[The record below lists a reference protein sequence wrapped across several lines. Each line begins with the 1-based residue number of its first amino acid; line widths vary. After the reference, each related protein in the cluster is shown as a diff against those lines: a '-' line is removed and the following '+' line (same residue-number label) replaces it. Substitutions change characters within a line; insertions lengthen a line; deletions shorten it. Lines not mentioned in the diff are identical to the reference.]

1 MGERLEHPIS
11 TGGGG
16 GSAPAAT
23 SNGVAGIDHQDD
35 AAPGGTM
42 LFEVA
47 WEVCNQVG
55 GIYQVIR
62 SKAPSMTERWGDRYC
77 LVGPWVPSKAQLEFE
92 ETRPGSWIARALASL
107 KEQGLTVH
115 HGRWLVNGRPRV
127 MLLEYHL
134 PWERLGEVKFRLW
147 NEHGIETP
155 GNDGLVND
163 VVSFAEAV
171 RRLLNAL
178 AEHRQQTPAAPARV
192 KGGTAHTPIIAQFH
206 EWMAGLA
213 IPMLRRERAQ
223 VATIFTTHATLL
235 GRYIAAGDEHFYDRL
250 AWMDQADLAGRYNVR
265 TQHSIERACAHGAHV
280 FTTVSSITAEECA
293 SLLGRPVDV
302 VTPNGLNVSRYNLAH
317 DQQNQH
323 AVSKEAIHRFV
334 MGHFFP
340 SYPLDLDKTLYF
352 FTSGRFEPRNKGFDL
367 CLEAMARLNAE
378 LKSRQNDDSLRAG
391 NVVFFIVTN
400 RAVKSLNPLALE
412 KRGVLEKL
420 RDVCRHITEEVGE
433 RLAARAASGAKLK
446 LDDLVDESSVLRY
459 RRTQQ
464 ALKQSCL
471 PMVVTHILED
481 DQNDPVLN
489 QLRQLGLINRPE
501 DPVKIVYHPEFI
513 TPTSPLWGVD
523 YEQFVRGCHL
533 GLFPSAYEPW
543 GYTPL
548 ECAAMGIPSITSDL
562 AGFGRYLQEHM
573 PDHDRNGLVVL
584 GRRGRGYFDAAADLA
599 RLLLEFCRMDRR
611 ERIALRNA
619 VDSKSWEFDWPKL
632 VGAYH
637 RAHDLALE
645 RSIAEHALDLGRS
658 TDHTAAPA

>member
-1 MGERLEHPIS
+1 VGERIEHARS
-11 TGGGG
+11 TGA
-16 GSAPAAT
+16 APPGVT
-23 SNGVAGIDHQDD
+23 VNGASGADHQED
-35 AAPGGTM
+35 AAPGATM

-77 LVGPWVPSKAQLEFE
+77 LVGPWVAHKAQLEFE
-92 ETRPGSWIARALASL
+92 ETRPGSWIARALAAL

-115 HGRWLVNGRPRV
+115 HGRWLVMGRPRV
-127 MLLEYHL
+127 MLIEHGLS
-134 PWERLGEVKFRLW
+134 PERLGEVKYRLW
-147 NEHGIETP
+147 QEHGIETP
-155 GNDGLVND
+155 GDDALVND
-163 VVSFAEAV
+163 VVSFAEAS
-171 RRLLNAL
+171 RRLLTML
-178 AEHRQQTPAAPARV
+178 SEHRQQTPGTPSRH
-192 KGGTAHTPIIAQFH
+192 KGMAGPTPILAHFH

-213 IPMLRRERAQ
+213 IPMLRRERAP

-235 GRYIAAGDEHFYDRL
+235 GRYVASGDERFYDRL
-250 AWMDQADLAGRYNVR
+250 SWMDQAELATRYNVR
-265 TQHSIERACAHGAHV
+265 TPHSIERACAHGAHV

-293 SLLGRPVDV
+293 ALLGRPVDV
-302 VTPNGLNVSRYNLAH
+302 VTPNGLNVSRYNLGH

-323 AVSKEAIHRFV
+323 GVNKEAINRFV

-340 SYPLDLDKTLYF
+340 SYPIDLDRTLYF

-378 LKSRQNDDSLRAG
+378 LKARQGDDQLRAG
-391 NVVFFIVTN
+391 NIVFFIVTN
-400 RAVKSLNPLALE
+400 RATRSLNPLSLE
-412 KRGVLEKL
+412 KRAVLEKL
-420 RDVCRHITEEVGE
+420 HEICRRITGEVGD

-459 RRTQQ
+459 RRAQQ
-464 ALKQSCL
+464 ALKQACL

-489 QLRQLGLINRPE
+489 QIRQLGLVNRPE
-501 DPVKIVYHPEFI
+501 DPVKVVYHPEFI
-513 TPTSPLWGVD
+513 APTSPLWGVD

-584 GRRGRGYFDAAADLA
+584 GRRGRGYFDAAAELA

-611 ERIALRNA
+611 ERIQLRNA
-619 VDSKSWEFDWPKL
+619 VDAKGWEFDWPKL

-645 RSIAEHALDLGRS
+645 RAIAEHVLDLGRVS
-658 TDHTAAPA
+658 EAEGTPR